1 MMREHSAVS
10 SLFPN
15 GRILLNASPHTKRN
29 LLLHSLPLED
39 LARLEPHLRPVTL
52 EVRRTFSEP
61 GAPIREVCFPDS
73 GIISVVA
80 RVGNGRS
87 IETGLIGFEGM
98 TGLPILL
105 GADRWPNETYVQ
117 MPGYGRVLD
126 ADILREAL
134 AASPTMQARFL
145 RYAQVFT
152 VLTGQTALANGRAK
166 IDERLARWLLM
177 ASDRLERDE
186 MPLTHEF
193 LALMLG
199 VRRPG
204 VTDALHRLE
213 GDLLIRA
220 RRGSITIRDREGL
233 ERAANGSYGVPE
245 AEYRRLFGAYTDG
258 TGRRSFPRG
267 ELAERA
273 ANQV

>member
-1 MMREHSAVS
+1 M
-10 SLFPN
+10 
-15 GRILLNASPHTKRN
+15 
-29 LLLHSLPLED
+29 
-39 LARLEPHLRPVTL
+39 ARLEPHLRTIPL
-52 EVRRTFSEP
+52 EVRRSFSEP
-61 GAPIREVCFPDS
+61 NVPIREVCFPDS
-73 GIISVVA
+73 GIVSVVA

-87 IETGLIGFEGM
+87 IETGLVGFEGM
-98 TGLPILL
+98 TGLPIVM

-117 MPGYGRVLD
+117 MPGYGRVID
-126 ADILREAL
+126 TDILRQAL
-134 AASPTMQARFL
+134 AASPSMSARFM
-145 RYAQVFT
+145 RYAQVFM

-220 RRGSITIRDREGL
+220 RRGSITIRDRDGL

-245 AEYRRLFGAYTDG
+245 AEYRRLFGAMTEG
-258 TGRRSFPRG
+258 ASRRSAPPRG
-267 ELAERA
+267 AESA
-273 ANQV
+273 TA